1 MPSEPANAA
10 EAARITA
17 VDPAVIPLEKAPT
30 GIKGFDEISGGGL
43 PRGRS
48 TLITGSAG
56 VGKTIFGL
64 QFLVNGALEF
74 QEPGVMVSFEESTP
88 SILQNAASL
97 GFDLANLVQTGQLA
111 LESIQT
117 YPD

>member
-1 MPSEPANAA
+1 MSPEPANAGA
-10 EAARITA
+10 SAGFPA
-17 VDPAVIPLEKAPT
+17 VTPVVIPLEKAPT
-30 GIKGFDEISGGGL
+30 GIRGFDEISGGGL

-64 QFLVNGALEF
+64 QFLVNGALSF
-74 QEPGVMVSFEESTP
+74 QEPGLLVSFEESRP

-97 GFDLANLVQTGQLA
+97 GFDLVDLVNTHQLA
-111 LESIQT
+111 VETI
-117 YPD
+117 